1 VFGKTNGDAI
11 ELSEIEANSNEIPAG
26 FMING
31 VAANDSSGRSSVS
44 NAGDVNGDGLDDL
57 IIGAMGDDPNGSGSG
72 ASFVVYG
79 KTGGDVVE
87 LSNIQESNG
96 GFVINGVGEDDS
108 SGWSV
113 SGAGDVNDDGFADLI
128 VGAPFDSPN
137 GSSSGASFVVFGGN
151 FTQSVT
157 QIGTISG
164 ETLTGTNEDDIIF
177 AGGGGDTING
187 TSGQDRLWG
196 GDGADIF
203 VFSRDDGTSTI
214 IDFSSSDGDQV
225 DVTKFGFANWAE
237 LQPSLSASIG
247 NNTEL
252 TLDSDTVIY
261 FEDIAFDEIVET
273 DFIL

>member
-1 VFGKTNGDAI
+1 
-11 ELSEIEANSNEIPAG
+11 
-26 FMING
+26 
-31 VAANDSSGRSSVS
+31 
-44 NAGDVNGDGLDDL
+44 
-57 IIGAMGDDPNGSGSG
+57 MGDDPNGSGSG